1 MRTLLLHDSTP
12 DQAVADTLVAAGHDV
27 VRCWDPGQPGFPC
40 KGSHGACPLDG
51 SVEVAVVV
59 HERLSNLLALGE
71 LGMICALRDGIPVV
85 VTGRHAGSVFA
96 ERADAIASDT
106 EDVPDACQRAVVA
119 ADRRASAR
127 VSRACGAEAEV
138 SRRGHAI
145 RVVLAPGSSE
155 RDAVSA
161 HQAATRLFP
170 AARTIDVAVQRRTA

>member
-12 DQAVADTLVAAGHDV
+12 DQAVADTLAAAGHEV
-27 VRCWDPGQPGFPC
+27 VRCWAPGQPGFPC
-40 KGSHGACPLDG
+40 KGAYGDCPLDG

-59 HERLSNLLALGE
+59 HERPSSLLAVGE
-71 LGMICALRDGIPVV
+71 LGVICALRDGVPVV
-85 VTGRHAGSVFA
+85 VTGSHAGNVFA
-96 ERADAIASDT
+96 DRADAIAADR
-106 EDVPDACQRAVVA
+106 EDVPDACRRAVAA

-127 VSRACGAEAEV
+127 VSRACAAEAEV
-138 SRRGHAI
+138 SRRGPAI

-161 HQAATRLFP
+161 HRAATRLFP